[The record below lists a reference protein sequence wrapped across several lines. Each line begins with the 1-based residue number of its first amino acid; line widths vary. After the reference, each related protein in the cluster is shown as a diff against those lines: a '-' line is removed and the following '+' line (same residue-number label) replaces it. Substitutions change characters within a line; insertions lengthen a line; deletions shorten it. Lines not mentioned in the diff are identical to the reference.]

1 MKEEYLLSGYLEPTN
16 EPYAVAKIAG
26 IRMCQAYN
34 RQYGT
39 RFLAAMPTNLYGPND
54 NYNLQMSHVV
64 PALIRK
70 FLEAKM
76 RTQCSEHAPDNDT
89 VVVWGS
95 GTPRREFLHVD
106 DLADACLFLM
116 SLPEE
121 SFKSLLNSSTSP
133 ALVNIG
139 SGEEVTIKE
148 LALLIKDVV
157 GFNGT
162 VMFDKSM
169 PDGTPRK
176 ICDVAKIHSLG
187 WSHKIGLWEGVKS
200 AVEWYVRKSS

>member
-1 MKEEYLLSGYLEPTN
+1 
-16 EPYAVAKIAG
+16 
-26 IRMCQAYN
+26 
-34 RQYGT
+34 
-39 RFLAAMPTNLYGPND
+39 MPTNLYGPND

-70 FLEAKM
+70 FLEAKLRM
-76 RTQCSEHAPDNDT
+76 QSSEHTPDNNT

-95 GTPRREFLHVD
+95 GTPRREFLYVD

-121 SFKSLLNSSTSP
+121 SYQSLLTSSTSP

-139 SGEEVTIKE
+139 TGEEVNIKE

-157 GFNGT
+157 GFNGI
-162 VMFDKSM
+162 VIFDKSM

-176 ICDVAKIHSLG
+176 MCDVSKLHSLG
-187 WSHKIGLWEGVKS
+187 WSRKICLREGVRS
-200 AVEWYVRKSS
+200 TVEWYVKNSFMTERESDE